1 MYKHQAAGFNL
12 IELLITVAI
21 LGILTALALPS
32 YQASVLRSGRSE
44 AKNILL
50 QVAGNQER
58 FFSANNT
65 FSVNADP
72 LSNPVVLALTSETGR
87 YQVTVAACGGGG
99 TIATCFVATATPQL
113 DQVNDSCTT
122 LTLSNTGVRG
132 ATGDTV
138 EECWNR

>member
-1 MYKHQAAGFNL
+1 MYKAKVAGFNL

-32 YQASVLRSGRSE
+32 YQASVLRSGRAE
-44 AKNILL
+44 AKSVLL
-50 QVAGNQER
+50 QVAANQER

-65 FSVNADP
+65 YSTNADP
-72 LSNPVVLALTSETGR
+72 LSNPVVVTVTSETGL
-87 YQVTVAACGGGG
+87 YQVAVAACGAGAI
-99 TIATCFVATATPQL
+99 TTCFVATATPQNN
-113 DQVNDSCTT
+113 QANDACAT
-122 LTLSNTGVRG
+122 LTFSNTGVRG